1 MKPYHLILDFTHV
14 YDDEICA
21 DREQFSWID
30 CSDIEGSDLYCSPQA
45 EREIRRKIEPYGL
58 HGIHFVDS
66 GNYHYVTKI
75 FTDQIH
81 RPFSLI
87 VFDHHTDMQQPLMEG
102 MMSCGD
108 WAGMVLDQNPALQQ
122 FILIGPA
129 EDDIKQIRTKHLDK
143 LITFSAEEIRKGEG
157 VERLK
162 RIHGGVPLY
171 ISIDK
176 DVLSEQYSE
185 TNWNQGELTLGM
197 LGKVFGVAFFV
208 YLFFGFMLL
217 PCLNTITQIFT
228 TTDSA
233 GNIDPLAVIRFFFA
247 GNMPSYVLNSLKLAV
262 CLVITVNIVGISIV
276 LLTEYFDIK
285 GAKILRLG
293 YMTTLIYSG
302 VALVTGYLFLY
313 DSDGIMTTWLSGIFP
328 NMDKN
333 WFSGFNAVLFTM
345 TFACTSNHALFL
357 RNAIRAIDYN
367 TVEAAR
373 NLGAKPFK
381 VLLKVVF
388 PTLIPTLFS
397 LTVMT
402 FITGLCAMS
411 APTLLGY
418 DSINPEIVRLA
429 GSSSAD
435 EAFPQARAALLSIIL
450 AMFTII
456 LLTVLSSYER
466 KGHYL
471 SVSKTKAK
479 LVKQKISNPV
489 ANVLAHIYAY
499 VLFII
504 YMTPVVMIVLFAFQN
519 YPAIRSKTLSM
530 DQFTLI
536 NFFGQQDYEFLTN
549 RGKLK
554 TRTGAISGLFANA
567 DTVGGIRL
575 SFVLSA
581 IAAALACVIV
591 VVAVNYIFKNKGKK
605 RGTVLEYSLLFPW
618 LLPTILICYSY
629 RTYFNSDSVWYVF
642 NNNLYM
648 RENVRFLIVM
658 AYTVVKL
665 PFALRMIKAAFY
677 AIDEELEDAARNL
690 GASSLVTFLRVTLPS
705 VLAVFALNFNAL
717 FTEYDMSATFQS
729 SYGKTYAMII
739 QNMCAEEGR
748 DGYNVNASG
757 RRCASTV
764 FIMVISGLILYLVY
778 GVGARDLGERIERRE
793 KRRKRIEAFKAK
805 FTGKKKAAEKAA
817 A

>member
-1 MKPYHLILDFTHV
+1 MQNSKK
-14 YDDEICA
+14 A
-21 DREQFSWID
+21 SW
-30 CSDIEGSDLYCSPQA
+30 LNP
-45 EREIRRKIEPYGL
+45 GL
-58 HGIHFVDS
+58 LAKAFGI
-66 GNYHYVTKI
+66 
-75 FTDQIH
+75 
-81 RPFSLI
+81 
-87 VFDHHTDMQQPLMEG
+87 
-102 MMSCGD
+102 
-108 WAGMVLDQNPALQQ
+108 
-122 FILIGPA
+122 
-129 EDDIKQIRTKHLDK
+129 
-143 LITFSAEEIRKGEG
+143 
-157 VERLK
+157 
-162 RIHGGVPLY
+162 
-171 ISIDK
+171 
-176 DVLSEQYSE
+176 
-185 TNWNQGELTLGM
+185 
-197 LGKVFGVAFFV
+197 AFFV

-217 PCLNTITQIFT
+217 PCLNTIGQIFT
-228 TTDSA
+228 A
-233 GNIDPLAVIRFFFA
+233 KEGDPLAVIRFFFA
-247 GNMPSYVLNSLKLAV
+247 GNMPSFVWNSLKLAM
-262 CLVITVNIVGISIV
+262 CLVVTVNVVGVSIV

-313 DSDGIMTTWLSGIFP
+313 DSDGILTSWLCGIFP
-328 NMDKN
+328 NLNRN

-345 TFACTSNHALFL
+345 TFACTSNHMLFL
-357 RNAIRAIDYN
+357 RNAIRGIDYN

-373 NLGAKPFK
+373 NMGASPFK
-381 VLLKVVF
+381 VLWKVVF
-388 PTLIPTLFS
+388 PTLIPTMFS

-429 GSSSAD
+429 GSSIAD

-450 AMFTII
+450 AMFTIL
-456 LLTVLSSYER
+456 LLTVLSNYER

-479 LVKQKISNPV
+479 LVKQKIHNPV
-489 ANVLAHIYAY
+489 ANTLAHIYAY

-519 YPAIRSKTLSM
+519 YPAIRSKRLGM
-530 DQFTLI
+530 DQWTLV
-536 NFFGQQDYEFLTN
+536 NFFGTQDYEFLTN

-554 TRTGAISGLFANA
+554 TRVGSISGLFSNA

-581 IAAALACVIV
+581 LAAALACVIV

-629 RTYFNSDSVWYVF
+629 RTYFNSESVWYVF
-642 NNNLYM
+642 NSNLYM

-677 AIDEELEDAARNL
+677 AIDEELEEAAKNL
-690 GASSLVTFLRVTLPS
+690 GASGLRTFLKVKLPIVLPS

-717 FTEYDMSATFQS
+717 FTEYDMSATFHS
-729 SYGKTYAMII
+729 SYGKTYAMVI

-764 FIMVISGLILYLVY
+764 FIMIVSGIILYLVY
-778 GVGARDLGERIERRE
+778 GVGARDLGERLEAKERRRRRMQKLLGPIRKE
-793 KRRKRIEAFKAK
+793 KPKYRM
-805 FTGKKKAAEKAA
+805 TS
-817 A
+817 

>member
-1 MKPYHLILDFTHV
+1 MTKKASWLKP
-14 YDDEICA
+14 E
-21 DREQFSWID
+21 
-30 CSDIEGSDLYCSPQA
+30 
-45 EREIRRKIEPYGL
+45 
-58 HGIHFVDS
+58 
-66 GNYHYVTKI
+66 
-75 FTDQIH
+75 
-81 RPFSLI
+81 
-87 VFDHHTDMQQPLMEG
+87 
-102 MMSCGD
+102 
-108 WAGMVLDQNPALQQ
+108 
-122 FILIGPA
+122 
-129 EDDIKQIRTKHLDK
+129 
-143 LITFSAEEIRKGEG
+143 
-157 VERLK
+157 
-162 RIHGGVPLY
+162 Y
-171 ISIDK
+171 I
-176 DVLSEQYSE
+176 
-185 TNWNQGELTLGM
+185 W
-197 LGKVFGVAFFV
+197 KVFGIAFFV

-228 TTDSA
+228 VKGADGQT
-233 GNIDPLAVIRFFFA
+233 DPLAVIRFFFA
-247 GNMPSYVLNSLKLAV
+247 GNMPSYVWNSLKLAI
-262 CLVITVNIVGISIV
+262 CLVITVNIVGVSIV

-285 GAKILRLG
+285 GAKVLRLG

-313 DSDGIMTTWLSGIFP
+313 DSNGMLTSWLVKVIPGF
-328 NMDKN
+328 NKE
-333 WFSGFNAVLFTM
+333 WFSGFRAVLFTM
-345 TFACTSNHALFL
+345 TFACTSNHMLFL
-357 RNAIRAIDYN
+357 RNAIRSIDYN

-381 VLLKVVF
+381 VLMKVVF
-388 PTLIPTLFS
+388 PTLIPTMFS

-429 GSSSAD
+429 GSSVAD

-456 LLTVLSSYER
+456 LLTTLSSYER

-479 LVKQKISNPV
+479 LVKQKIQNPV
-489 ANVLAHIYAY
+489 VNVLAHIYAY
-499 VLFII
+499 VLFLI

-519 YPAIRSKTLSM
+519 YPAIRAKSLDM
-530 DQFTLI
+530 NQWTLI

-554 TRTGAISGLFANA
+554 TRVGSISGLFANA

-591 VVAVNYIFKNKGKK
+591 VVAVNYIFKNKNKK
-605 RGTVLEYSLLFPW
+605 RATVLEYSLLFPW

-629 RTYFNSDSVWYVF
+629 RTYFNSENVWYVF
-642 NNNLYM
+642 NTNLYWK
-648 RENVRFLIVM
+648 ENVRFLIVM

-690 GASSLVTFLRVTLPS
+690 GASPLVTFLKVKLPIVLPS

-717 FTEYDMSATFQS
+717 FTEYDMSATFHS
-729 SYGKTYAMII
+729 SYGKSYAMVI

-764 FIMVISGLILYLVY
+764 FIMIVSGLILYLVY
-778 GVGARDLGERIERRE
+778 GVGARDLGERLAIRE
-793 KRRKRIEAFKAK
+793 KRRKRWQKLSRGSTPAPHTAPDGRGA
-805 FTGKKKAAEKAA
+805 TRG
-817 A
+817 

>member
-1 MKPYHLILDFTHV
+1 MKK
-14 YDDEICA
+14 
-21 DREQFSWID
+21 RSW
-30 CSDIEGSDLYCSPQA
+30 L
-45 EREIRRKIEPYGL
+45 
-58 HGIHFVDS
+58 
-66 GNYHYVTKI
+66 
-75 FTDQIH
+75 
-81 RPFSLI
+81 
-87 VFDHHTDMQQPLMEG
+87 
-102 MMSCGD
+102 
-108 WAGMVLDQNPALQQ
+108 NPG
-122 FILIGPA
+122 LIG
-129 EDDIKQIRTKHLDK
+129 K
-143 LITFSAEEIRKGEG
+143 TFGI
-157 VERLK
+157 
-162 RIHGGVPLY
+162 
-171 ISIDK
+171 
-176 DVLSEQYSE
+176 
-185 TNWNQGELTLGM
+185 
-197 LGKVFGVAFFV
+197 AFFV

-217 PCLNTITQIFT
+217 PCLNTLTQIFT
-228 TTDSA
+228 VKDAA
-233 GNIDPLAVIRFFFA
+233 GNTDPWAVIRFFFA
-247 GNMPSYVLNSLKLAV
+247 GNMPSYVMNSLKLAV
-262 CLVITVNIVGISIV
+262 CLVITVNVVGVSIV

-313 DSDGIMTTWLSGIFP
+313 DSDGIITTWLAKTFP
-328 NMDKN
+328 DMNKN

-345 TFACTSNHALFL
+345 TFACTSNHMLFL
-357 RNAIRAIDYN
+357 RNAIRGIDYN

-373 NLGAKPFK
+373 NMGAKPFK
-381 VLLKVVF
+381 VLWKVVF
-388 PTLIPTLFS
+388 PTLLPTMFS

-429 GSSSAD
+429 GSSVAD
-435 EAFPQARAALLSIIL
+435 ESFPQARAALLSIIL

-479 LVKQKISNPV
+479 LVKQKITNPV

-499 VLFII
+499 VLWII
-504 YMTPVVMIVLFAFQN
+504 YMTPVVMILLFAFQN
-519 YPAIRSKTLSM
+519 YPAIRSKSLNLSDWTLV
-530 DQFTLI
+530 
-536 NFFGQQDYEFLTN
+536 NFFGTQDYEFLTN

-591 VVAVNYIFKNKGKK
+591 VVAVNYIFRNKGKK

-629 RTYFNSDSVWYVF
+629 RTYFNSDSVWYVL
-642 NNNLYM
+642 NQNLYWKN
-648 RENVRFLIVM
+648 NVRFLIVM

-665 PFALRMIKAAFY
+665 PFALRMIKASFY
-677 AIDEELEDAARNL
+677 AVDEELEDAARNL
-690 GASSLVTFLRVTLPS
+690 GASSVATFLKVRLPIVLPS

-739 QNMCAEEGR
+739 QNMCAEEGC

-764 FIMVISGLILYLVY
+764 FIMLVSGLILYLVY
-778 GVGARDLGERIERRE
+778 GVGARDLAERLEIKD
-793 KRRKRIEAFKAK
+793 KRRKRREKLAAAI
-805 FTGKKKAAEKAA
+805 GIKKKEIAG
-817 A
+817 

>member
-1 MKPYHLILDFTHV
+1 MKK
-14 YDDEICA
+14 
-21 DREQFSWID
+21 RSW
-30 CSDIEGSDLYCSPQA
+30 L
-45 EREIRRKIEPYGL
+45 
-58 HGIHFVDS
+58 
-66 GNYHYVTKI
+66 
-75 FTDQIH
+75 
-81 RPFSLI
+81 
-87 VFDHHTDMQQPLMEG
+87 
-102 MMSCGD
+102 
-108 WAGMVLDQNPALQQ
+108 NPG
-122 FILIGPA
+122 LIG
-129 EDDIKQIRTKHLDK
+129 K
-143 LITFSAEEIRKGEG
+143 TFGI
-157 VERLK
+157 
-162 RIHGGVPLY
+162 
-171 ISIDK
+171 
-176 DVLSEQYSE
+176 
-185 TNWNQGELTLGM
+185 
-197 LGKVFGVAFFV
+197 AFFV

-217 PCLNTITQIFT
+217 PCLNTLTQIFT
-228 TTDSA
+228 VKDAA
-233 GNIDPLAVIRFFFA
+233 GNTDPWAVIRFFFA
-247 GNMPSYVLNSLKLAV
+247 GNMPSYVMNSLKLAV
-262 CLVITVNIVGISIV
+262 CLVITVNVVGVSIV

-313 DSDGIMTTWLSGIFP
+313 DSDGIITTWLAKTFP
-328 NMDKN
+328 DMNKN

-345 TFACTSNHALFL
+345 TFACTSNHMLFL
-357 RNAIRAIDYN
+357 RNAIRGIDYN

-373 NLGAKPFK
+373 NMGAKPFK
-381 VLLKVVF
+381 VLWKVVF
-388 PTLIPTLFS
+388 PTLLPTMFS

-429 GSSSAD
+429 GSSVAD
-435 EAFPQARAALLSIIL
+435 ESFPQARAALLSIIL

-479 LVKQKISNPV
+479 LVKQKITNPV

-499 VLFII
+499 VLWII
-504 YMTPVVMIVLFAFQN
+504 YMTPVVMILLFAFQN
-519 YPAIRSKTLSM
+519 YPAIRSKSLNLSDWTLV
-530 DQFTLI
+530 
-536 NFFGQQDYEFLTN
+536 NFFGTQDYEFLTN

-591 VVAVNYIFKNKGKK
+591 VVAVNYIFRNKGKK
-605 RGTVLEYSLLFPW
+605 RSTVLEYSLLFPW

-642 NNNLYM
+642 NQNLYWKN
-648 RENVRFLIVM
+648 NVRFLIVM

-665 PFALRMIKAAFY
+665 PFALRMIKASFY

-690 GASSLVTFLRVTLPS
+690 GASSLVTFLKVRLPIVLPS

-764 FIMVISGLILYLVY
+764 FIMLVSGLILYLVY
-778 GVGARDLGERIERRE
+778 GVGARDLAERLEIKD
-793 KRRKRIEAFKAK
+793 KRRKRREKLAAAI
-805 FTGKKKAAEKAA
+805 GIKKKEIAG
-817 A
+817 

>member
-1 MKPYHLILDFTHV
+1 MKK
-14 YDDEICA
+14 
-21 DREQFSWID
+21 RSW
-30 CSDIEGSDLYCSPQA
+30 L
-45 EREIRRKIEPYGL
+45 
-58 HGIHFVDS
+58 
-66 GNYHYVTKI
+66 
-75 FTDQIH
+75 
-81 RPFSLI
+81 
-87 VFDHHTDMQQPLMEG
+87 
-102 MMSCGD
+102 
-108 WAGMVLDQNPALQQ
+108 NPG
-122 FILIGPA
+122 LIG
-129 EDDIKQIRTKHLDK
+129 K
-143 LITFSAEEIRKGEG
+143 TFGI
-157 VERLK
+157 
-162 RIHGGVPLY
+162 
-171 ISIDK
+171 
-176 DVLSEQYSE
+176 
-185 TNWNQGELTLGM
+185 
-197 LGKVFGVAFFV
+197 AFFV

-217 PCLNTITQIFT
+217 PCLNTLTQIFT
-228 TTDSA
+228 VKDAA
-233 GNIDPLAVIRFFFA
+233 GNTDPWAVIRFFFA
-247 GNMPSYVLNSLKLAV
+247 GNMPSYVMNSLKLAV
-262 CLVITVNIVGISIV
+262 CLVITVNVVGVSIV

-313 DSDGIMTTWLSGIFP
+313 DSDGIITTWLAKTFP
-328 NMDKN
+328 DMNKN

-345 TFACTSNHALFL
+345 TFACTSNHMLFL
-357 RNAIRAIDYN
+357 RNAIRGIDYN

-373 NLGAKPFK
+373 NMGAKPFK
-381 VLLKVVF
+381 VLWKVVF
-388 PTLIPTLFS
+388 PTLLPTMFS

-429 GSSSAD
+429 GSSVAD
-435 EAFPQARAALLSIIL
+435 ESFPQARAALLSIIL

-479 LVKQKISNPV
+479 LVKQKITNPV

-499 VLFII
+499 VLWII
-504 YMTPVVMIVLFAFQN
+504 YMTPVVMILLFAFQN
-519 YPAIRSKTLSM
+519 YPAIRSKSLNLSDWTLV
-530 DQFTLI
+530 
-536 NFFGQQDYEFLTN
+536 NFFGTQDYEFLTN

-554 TRTGAISGLFANA
+554 TRAGAISGLFANA

-591 VVAVNYIFKNKGKK
+591 VVAVNYIFRNKGKK
-605 RGTVLEYSLLFPW
+605 RSTVLEYSLLFPW

-629 RTYFNSDSVWYVF
+629 RTYFNSDSVWYVL
-642 NNNLYM
+642 NQNLYWKN
-648 RENVRFLIVM
+648 NVRFLIVM

-665 PFALRMIKAAFY
+665 PFALRMIKASFY

-690 GASSLVTFLRVTLPS
+690 GASSLVTFLKVRLPIVLPS

-764 FIMVISGLILYLVY
+764 FIMLVSGLILYLVY
-778 GVGARDLGERIERRE
+778 GVGARDLAERLEIKD
-793 KRRKRIEAFKAK
+793 KRRKRREKLAAAI
-805 FTGKKKAAEKAA
+805 GIKKKEIAG
-817 A
+817 